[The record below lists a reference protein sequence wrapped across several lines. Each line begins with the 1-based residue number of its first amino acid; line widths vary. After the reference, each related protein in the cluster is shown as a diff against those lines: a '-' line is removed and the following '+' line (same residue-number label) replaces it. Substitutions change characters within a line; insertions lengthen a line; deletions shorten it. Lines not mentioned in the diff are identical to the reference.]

1 MTADTGRGAIM
12 ILTKDLLFG
21 VSIRNAVLRLGFTAR
36 MCKTPEALSEALL
49 GASPALAIIDLST
62 VGADGDWDTVG
73 EVAERQVPVLVFGP
87 HKDVD
92 GLRAAKAAG
101 VTRVVSNGQF
111 HREMTQLIERYATG
125 GPHHTAD
132 VDEVDPLE
140 DDTPD
145 LLGSLPP
152 GIDGFSPSDFGVT
165 SSQR

>member
-1 MTADTGRGAIM
+1 MSADAGRGVIM

-36 MCKTPEALSEALL
+36 IVKSPDALSEALL
-49 GASPALAIIDLST
+49 ATSPALAIVDLST
-62 VGADGDWDTVG
+62 VGADGDWDSVQD
-73 EVAERQVPVLVFGP
+73 VAERPTPVLVFGP

-111 HREMTQLIERYATG
+111 HREMAQLIERYATG
-125 GPHHTAD
+125 RAPAD
-132 VDEVDPLE
+132 DVMDAA
-140 DDTPD
+140 DDAASAD
-145 LLGSLPP
+145 GSGSLPP
-152 GIDGFSPSDFGVT
+152 GIDGFGGAESYLS